1 MAYFVYMMAS
11 GRHGT
16 LYVGVT
22 NNLARR
28 VFEHQSKAKSGFTAR
43 YDVVRLV
50 WYEAYDSIHEAITR
64 EKSLKKWRREWKLH
78 LIEDFNPSWSD
89 LYPTLAGF

>member
-28 VFEHQSKAKSGFTAR
+28 VFELQSKAKSGFTAG

-50 WYEAYDSIHEAITR
+50 WYEAYDSINEAIAR
-64 EKSLKKWRREWKLH
+64 EKSLKKWRRVWKLD
-78 LIEDFNPSWSD
+78 LIEDFNPSWGE

>member
-22 NNLARR
+22 NNIARR
-28 VFEHQSKAKSGFTAR
+28 VFEHQSKAKRSFTAR
-43 YDVVRLV
+43 
-50 WYEAYDSIHEAITR
+50 
-64 EKSLKKWRREWKLH
+64 
-78 LIEDFNPSWSD
+78 
-89 LYPTLAGF
+89 